1 MSKLTMSNKI
11 AIVGIVVAIAAILV
25 PISWSTYTKSKDES
39 IKQKSID
46 SQQGITADKQSIVI
60 SNNSGKIVIKSND
73 NGKGNK

>member
-25 PISWSTYTKSKDES
+25 PISWSMYTKSKDD
-39 IKQKSID
+39 SID
-46 SQQGITADKQSIVI
+46 SPQGITADKQSIVI

>member
-25 PISWSTYTKSKDES
+25 PIPWSMYTKSKDD
-39 IKQKSID
+39 SID
-46 SQQGITADKQSIVI
+46 SPQGITADKQSIVI

>member
-25 PISWSTYTKSKDES
+25 PISWSMYTKSKDEG
-39 IKQKSID
+39 IKRKSID
-46 SQQGITADKQSIVI
+46 SQQGIAADKQSIVI

>member
-25 PISWSTYTKSKDES
+25 PISWSMYTKSKDEG
-39 IKQKSID
+39 IKRKSID